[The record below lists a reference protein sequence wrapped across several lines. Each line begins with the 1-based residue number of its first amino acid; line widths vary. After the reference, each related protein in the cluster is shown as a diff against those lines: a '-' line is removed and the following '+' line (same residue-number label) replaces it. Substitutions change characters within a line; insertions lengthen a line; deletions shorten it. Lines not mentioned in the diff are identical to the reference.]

1 MCGPGFRRVASSE
14 SCFPLDYDE
23 YYALFGDSTELKQY
37 YFSGSRTGEATFG
50 ERSVDAMDVDVV
62 NRVVY
67 FVDESLNEIKV
78 WIEIMFG
85 VCMYVGSVLTQTI
98 VACSVPRFRAT
109 LTTWVFF
116 KPSSQEWRGG
126 VR

>member
-1 MCGPGFRRVASSE
+1 
-14 SCFPLDYDE
+14 
-23 YYALFGDSTELKQY
+23 
-37 YFSGSRTGEATFG
+37 
-50 ERSVDAMDVDVV
+50 MDVDVV

-85 VCMYVGSVLTQTI
+85 VCMYVGYVLTQTT
-98 VACSVPRFRAT
+98 VGCSVPRFRAT

-116 KPSSQEWRGG
+116 KPSSPEWRGG